1 MPDPIVTPVFA
12 AGLMERVLSWFH
24 WLDELGIFGAGAVLG
39 PKIASFFKKKKF
51 TEDQLKTIEQAVQ
64 LHREGKAEEAGELI
78 FKSNVFFAGKQDEAL
93 MFFAQIWMIQWFSD
107 CGTPDKAE
115 LIINAI
121 DGLDDETKR
130 QLEETFAQIE
140 KVEEAGQM
148 LASLADLPNL
158 NAGIKAMCRNAC
170 ITVKPEDHPANVLVD
185 AFDGAFTRGFGGY
198 AGKLKTARTKL
209 RRKAARAA
217 RRRP

>member
-1 MPDPIVTPVFA
+1 MPDPIITPIVA
-12 AGLMERVLSWFH
+12 TSLMEKTLSWFR
-24 WLDELGIFGAGAVLG
+24 WLDEFGIFGAGAVLG
-39 PKIASFFKKKKF
+39 PKIANFFKKKKF

-64 LHREGKAEEAGELI
+64 LRREGKAEEAGKLI
-78 FKSNVFFAGKQDEAL
+78 FESNIFFAGKQDEAL
-93 MFFAQIWMIQWFSD
+93 MFFAQIWMIKWFSD

-115 LIINAI
+115 LVINAI
-121 DGLDDETKR
+121 DSLDDETKR

-158 NAGIKAMCRNAC
+158 NEGIKAMCRNAC
-170 ITVKPEDHPANVLVD
+170 ITVKPQDHPANVMVEALG
-185 AFDGAFTRGFGGY
+185 GAFTRGFGGY
-198 AGKLKTARTKL
+198 TGKVQAERQRLA
-209 RRKAARAA
+209 AARAA